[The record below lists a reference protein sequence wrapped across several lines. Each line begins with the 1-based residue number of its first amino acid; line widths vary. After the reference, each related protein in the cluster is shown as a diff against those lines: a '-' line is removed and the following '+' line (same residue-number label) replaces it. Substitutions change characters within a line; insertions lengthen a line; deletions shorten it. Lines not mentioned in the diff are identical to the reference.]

1 LRPHLR
7 LEPFVLTPLLYALP
21 WVILPGVILWR
32 LSRSTHLNAESAEA
46 GKDAPFVSVI
56 CPARNEAR
64 HIEGFVR
71 AALGSTYPRFELI
84 VVDDHSTDGTGA
96 MARAAAGDDSR
107 LKVIVPPPL
116 PKGWFGKQ
124 WACHAGAQQARGD
137 ILLFTDADTRH
148 GAELVVRSVNCMRR
162 RGSELLSVAGR
173 QELGSF
179 WERVIQP
186 AIFAALF
193 STFGGTEAVSN
204 ATNRRYKIAN
214 GQYLMVRA
222 ETYYE
227 LGGHERVR
235 GYAAEDLML
244 AQQWCA
250 VGKAVHLV
258 AGLDYLSTRMYEGL
272 SEIIAGWSKNA
283 WAAGRHMIPDSSVMR
298 GVMRLLMPLSPI
310 LVWGPFAALVLGALG
325 LAPLSWTVFG
335 AVAYGAVT
343 VYLLALLPM
352 MGVPIWYAFLHPLG
366 AVMSSYIYLLAAIRG
381 DRVRWKDR
389 TYSAH

>member
-1 LRPHLR
+1 M
-7 LEPFVLTPLLYALP
+7 LTPILYALP

-32 LSRSTHLNAESAEA
+32 LSRSTHLNAESADA

-96 MARAAAGDDSR
+96 MARAAAGEDSR
-107 LKVIVPPPL
+107 LKVIAAPPL

-124 WACHAGAQQARGD
+124 GACHAGVQYARGD
-137 ILLFTDADTRH
+137 VLLFTDADTRH
-148 GAELVVRSVNCMRR
+148 GPELLVRSVNAMRR
-162 RGSELLSVAGR
+162 RGSDLLSVAGR

-204 ATNRRYKIAN
+204 TTNRRYKIAN
-214 GQYLMVRA
+214 GQYLMVRSDA
-222 ETYYE
+222 YYKM
-227 LGGHERVR
+227 GGHDRVR

-250 VGKAVHLV
+250 AGKAVHLV
-258 AGLDYLSTRMYEGL
+258 GGLDYLSTRMYEGL
-272 SEIIAGWSKNA
+272 AEIIAGWSKNS
-283 WAAGRHMIPDSSVMR
+283 WAAGRHMIPDSAFLR
-298 GVMRLLMPLSPI
+298 GVMRLTMPLSPV
-310 LVWGPFAALVLGALG
+310 LVWGPFVALVLGVLG
-325 LAPLSWTVFG
+325 LAPSSWTIFG
-335 AVAYGAVT
+335 AVVYGAIT
-343 VYLLALLPM
+343 VYLLALLPL
-352 MGVPIWYAFLHPLG
+352 MGVPMWYAFLHPLG
-366 AVMSSYIYLLAAIRG
+366 AVMTSYIYLIAAIRG
-381 DRVRWKDR
+381 DRVTWKDR
-389 TYSAH
+389 VYSAH